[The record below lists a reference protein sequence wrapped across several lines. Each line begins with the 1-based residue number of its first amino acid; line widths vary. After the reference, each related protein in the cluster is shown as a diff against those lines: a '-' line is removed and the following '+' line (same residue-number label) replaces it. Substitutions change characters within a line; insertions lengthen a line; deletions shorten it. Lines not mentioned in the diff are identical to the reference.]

1 MEIVS
6 NLGPNI
12 FWLKVRTHRLST
24 LTFVR
29 TFSQFTK
36 KQRKWKINIS
46 RPRYILEIGGIPVYF
61 HFPLVTLAR
70 FAERAVPEVAEAF
83 DLKGDGVKPAAV
95 ALAVKTAMIAHRE
108 ASVRSHL
115 IKEEGDAY
123 LLVILYC
130 WQTGLFV
137 PDQALFPYTF
147 DEIMTAF
154 SQQSKIDL
162 SIVET
167 TFSHGEH

>member
-1 MEIVS
+1 MREA
-6 NLGPNI
+6 L
-12 FWLKVRTHRLST
+12 LSK
-24 LTFVR
+24 
-29 TFSQFTK
+29 K
-36 KQRKWKINIS
+36 KQRKWKLDYS
-46 RPRYILEIGGIPVYF
+46 RPRYILGIGGVPVYF
-61 HFPLVTLAR
+61 HFPLATLAT
-70 FAERAVPEVAEAF
+70 FAARAVPEVANVF
-83 DLKGDGVKPAAV
+83 DLRGDGVKVAAV
-95 ALAVKTAMIAHRE
+95 ALAVQTAMIAHKE

-137 PDQALFPYTF
+137 PDQTLFPYSF
-147 DEIMTAF
+147 EEVMTAF

-167 TFSHGEH
+167 TFARGAF